1 MFSETKKFEGGI
13 ESLGGFSQSIY
24 LYNKQCS
31 WCSAVTCAS
40 ESIIGIKRRGRV
52 VLFYI
57 SRTECDKHIQGIMD
71 TLKENV
77 MINQFVLVAG
87 CSRDQ
92 ATKILS
98 QAGWQFQT
106 ALSMYF
112 QEAAIPKNNAG
123 LALLTPTN
131 TPATPP
137 NFPEALNMFSNMSTS
152 DSSSKWW
159 QHLLGHMQILHCH
172 LEDEVIY
179 FKPLDGW
186 PPPWGVSNGSTSSFP
201 SSNSNTADCQFQI
214 DNNYIGSSNSVN
226 NPEAG
231 VFNLVKEGV
240 EFFKANG

>member
-1 MFSETKKFEGGI
+1 
-13 ESLGGFSQSIY
+13 
-24 LYNKQCS
+24 
-31 WCSAVTCAS
+31 
-40 ESIIGIKRRGRV
+40 
-52 VLFYI
+52 
-57 SRTECDKHIQGIMD
+57 MD

-152 DSSSKWW
+152 DSSSKMVAASPGPHANSSLSPRGRSHIFQASRW
-159 QHLLGHMQILHCH
+159 LAPSM
-172 LEDEVIY
+172 
-179 FKPLDGW
+179 
-186 PPPWGVSNGSTSSFP
+186 GVSNGSTSSFP

-214 DNNYIGSSNSVN
+214 DNNYIGSSNSVI
-226 NPEAG
+226 
-231 VFNLVKEGV
+231 
-240 EFFKANG
+240 